1 MYRVIAKFA
10 DAQDENRIYE
20 VGEEYP
26 RKGLKVSKDRLAE
39 LASVNNGARKAVI
52 AEENEAEMA
61 PEAPEMPQIEPEP
74 EAEGVLQPKE
84 EKPKKGK

>member
-52 AEENEAEMA
+52 AEENE
-61 PEAPEMPQIEPEP
+61 PEP
-74 EAEGVLQPKE
+74 EAEEILQPKG
-84 EKPKKGK
+84 KKGK